1 MNTIIRY
8 LMLLVFLA
16 HTVLLSQIKT
26 GAETFMRYPRKYL
39 NEKSVAV
46 VTNHTGLLPNGEH
59 IVDSLVRVKTVSV
72 KALFAP
78 EHGIRGNAP
87 AGSKIQNSI
96 DSLTGIPVYSLYGNT
111 LKPTKE
117 MLEGIDVVVFDMQD
131 VGARFYTYISTMF
144 YVMQA
149 CAEQNKKLYVLDRP
163 NPLGGE
169 YIAGPIIKKELE
181 SFVGIAPIPIAHGM
195 TIGELAMMFND
206 GLLPNGLKANL
217 EVIPMSGWKRSMMF
231 EQTGLKWIPP
241 SPNLPHTES
250 AYIYPGTCFLEGTNI
265 SEGRGTESPFLTFG
279 APFINTVDL
288 LALLKEYGTPGI
300 TFEEVEFTPQDIPG
314 KASNP
319 KFKGKKCFGLKASVK
334 NPSVSNPVY
343 FGAKLILA
351 LYKLYPDKFKFKDL
365 TFDRLWGDKL
375 IRQMMIA
382 GKVPVDIR
390 NYWQEDFN
398 KFKEQRKKYLLYQ

>member
-1 MNTIIRY
+1 MNAIIRF
-8 LMLLVFLA
+8 LMLFGLLA
-16 HTVLLSQIKT
+16 QSVLLSQIKT

-87 AGSKIQNSI
+87 AGSKINNSI
-96 DSLTGIPVYSLYGNT
+96 DSITGIPVYSLYGNT
-111 LKPTKE
+111 HKPTKE

-131 VGARFYTYISTMF
+131 VGARFYTYISTLF

-163 NPLGGE
+163 NPLGGK

-206 GLLPNGLKANL
+206 GYLPNGLKANL
-217 EVIPMSGWKRSMMF
+217 EVIPMVGWKRSMNYD
-231 EQTGLKWIPP
+231 QTGFKWIAP
-241 SPNLPHTES
+241 SPNLPTVES

-288 LALLKEYGTPGI
+288 LALLKEYATPGI
-300 TFEEVEFTPQDIPG
+300 TFEEVEFTPKDIPG
-314 KASNP
+314 KAKNP
-319 KFKGKKCFGLKASVK
+319 KFKGVKCFGLKARVT
-334 NPSVSNPVY
+334 NPAISNPVY
-343 FGAKLILA
+343 FGAKLLMA
-351 LYKLYPDKFKFKDL
+351 LHKLYPDKFKFKDS
-365 TFDRLWGDKL
+365 TFDRLWGDKQ
-375 IRQMMIA
+375 IRLMILA

>member
-1 MNTIIRY
+1 MNTIIRF
-8 LMLLVFLA
+8 LMLLVFLVQS
-16 HTVLLSQIKT
+16 VLLSQIKT

-117 MLEGIDVVVFDMQD
+117 MFEGIDVVVFDMQD

-319 KFKGKKCFGLKASVK
+319 KFRGKKCFGLKASVK

-351 LYKLYPDKFKFKDL
+351 LHKLYPDKFKFKDL